1 MLILGTP
8 EIDARVNAMNGVR
21 MLLAGD
27 GLPFISL

>member
-8 EIDARVNAMNGVR
+8 EIDARVNTMDGVR